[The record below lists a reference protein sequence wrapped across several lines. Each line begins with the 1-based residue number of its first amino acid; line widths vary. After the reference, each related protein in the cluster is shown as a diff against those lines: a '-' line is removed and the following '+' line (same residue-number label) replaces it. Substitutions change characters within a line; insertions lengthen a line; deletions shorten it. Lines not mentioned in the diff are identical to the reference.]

1 MPLRTPDVRSL
12 PTTVQAA
19 IHVTPLPCNMNP
31 DLHPER
37 RQARVRQLTKTLR
50 QQSNVWYIDAT
61 PYAQRPSC
69 CAVACNYLE
78 TSFTACTVP
87 MPNIAAAEQC
97 AIALAIVR
105 ITASG
110 TPGTIV
116 TDSQDA
122 YRTISNGLGS
132 PHTLAVLRTIPD
144 MHPLPQINLIWAP
157 AHAGLEGNE
166 ATHDWACECTNQE
179 PVDRP
184 VSPDLHCHPLLTYS
198 DILHYYRE
206 TRQQYPNPSCQFT
219 RQQTTTLR
227 LIQTNT
233 YLHPKLFSRI
243 YPETYTDQCPRCKID
258 KATLPHIFWACPK
271 APPTFIKSRHDWE
284 TALRSNDPEIQLRLV
299 RLALDAPAP
308 VARPHEGT
316 GVSGRAGPG
325 GLGRSHTGR

>member
-1 MPLRTPDVRSL
+1 
-12 PTTVQAA
+12 
-19 IHVTPLPCNMNP
+19 MNP

-50 QQSNVWYIDAT
+50 QQCNVWYTDAT

-69 CAVACNYLE
+69 CAVACDYPE

-87 MPNIAAAEQC
+87 TPNIAAAEEC

-166 ATHDWACECTNQE
+166 AAHDWACECTNPVDPSRMH

-184 VSPDLHCHPLLTYS
+184 ISPDLHCHPLLTYS
-198 DILHYYRE
+198 DILH
-206 TRQQYPNPSCQFT
+206 
-219 RQQTTTLR
+219 
-227 LIQTNT
+227 
-233 YLHPKLFSRI
+233 
-243 YPETYTDQCPRCKID
+243 
-258 KATLPHIFWACPK
+258 
-271 APPTFIKSRHDWE
+271 
-284 TALRSNDPEIQLRLV
+284 
-299 RLALDAPAP
+299 
-308 VARPHEGT
+308 
-316 GVSGRAGPG
+316 
-325 GLGRSHTGR
+325 